1 MSSPRRRG
9 SRLKLHFMKIKFL
22 IYRYNSLKKSKFK
35 YDSFE
40 VPYNKG
46 MTVLDVIAYIYKHLD
61 PTLAFRYECR
71 QGICG
76 TCGVMLNKKPILS
89 CSTQI
94 DKTIKNQMIEPLAN
108 FPVEKDLIVN
118 IEPVLKKY
126 QKIKP
131 YLDKIHKVIITKK
144 KSNESKAFRKCIEC
158 GNCIA
163 EVPEIKKTLKDC
175 MDPMSLVKIAR
186 YVTDPRDGL
195 DRKSIA
201 KKGGIDKY
209 SEELGKK
216 LSLVCPRR
224 IPINEAIALLKK

>member
-1 MSSPRRRG
+1 
-9 SRLKLHFMKIKFL
+9 MKIKFL
-22 IYRYNSLKKSKFK
+22 IYRFNSLKKSKLK

-46 MTVLDVIAYIYKHLD
+46 MTVLDVITYIYKHLD

-76 TCGVMLNKKPILS
+76 TCGVMLNKKPVLS

-94 DKTIKNQMIEPLAN
+94 NAKIKIQMIEPLAN

-118 IEPVLKKY
+118 LEQVLKRY
-126 QKIKP
+126 MKIKP

-158 GNCIA
+158 GCCIA
-163 EVPEIKKTLKDC
+163 GVPKLTKTPKGC
-175 MDPMSLVKIAR
+175 MDPMALVKIAR

-201 KKGGIDKY
+201 KKAGVDNY

-216 LSLVCPRR
+216 LTLVCPRG
-224 IPINEAIALLKK
+224 IPINEAIKLLK

>member
-46 MTVLDVIAYIYKHLD
+46 MTVLDVILYIYKHLD

-76 TCGVMLNKKPILS
+76 TCGVMLNKKPVLS

-94 DKTIKNQMIEPLAN
+94 DSTIETQMIEPLAN
-108 FPVEKDLIVN
+108 FLVEKDLIVN
-118 IEPVLKKY
+118 LEPVLKRY
-126 QKIKP
+126 QEIKP

-144 KSNESKAFRKCIEC
+144 KSNESRAFRKCIEC
-158 GNCIA
+158 ANCIA
-163 EVPEIKKTLKDC
+163 GVPELEKTLKGC
-175 MDPMSLVKIAR
+175 IDPMSLVKIAR

-216 LSLVCPRR
+216 LSLVCPRG
-224 IPINEAIALLKK
+224 IPIDEAIKLLKQ

>member
-1 MSSPRRRG
+1 MGKLLQKLFPSSNR
-9 SRLKLHFMKIKFL
+9 HMNIKFL
-22 IYRYNSLKKSKFK
+22 IYRYNSLKKSKLK
-35 YDSFE
+35 YDFFA

-46 MTVLDVIAYIYKHLD
+46 MTVLDVITYIYKHLD

-76 TCGVMLNKKPILS
+76 TCGVMLNKKPVLS

-94 DKTIKNQMIEPLAN
+94 DANLKTQMIEPLAN

-118 IEPVLKKY
+118 LEPVLKRY
-126 QKIKP
+126 LKIKP

-158 GNCIA
+158 GCCIA
-163 EVPEIKKTLKDC
+163 GAPEITQSEKGC

-195 DRKSIA
+195 DRKAMA
-201 KKGGIDKY
+201 KKNGIDKY
-209 SEELGKK
+209 SDALGKK
-216 LSLVCPRR
+216 LTLVCPRG
-224 IPINEAIALLKK
+224 IPIDEAIALLKK

>member
-1 MSSPRRRG
+1 
-9 SRLKLHFMKIKFL
+9 MKIKFL
-22 IYRYNSLKKSKFK
+22 IYRFNSLKKSKLK
-35 YDSFE
+35 YDSYQ

-76 TCGVMLNKKPILS
+76 TCGVMLNKKPVLS

-94 DKTIKNQMIEPLAN
+94 DSTIKTQMIEPLAN

-118 IEPVLKKY
+118 LEPVLKRY
-126 QKIKP
+126 EKIKP
-131 YLDKIHKVIITKK
+131 YLDKVHKVIITKK

-158 GNCIA
+158 GCCIA
-163 EVPEIKKTLKDC
+163 GAPEITQSEKGC

-195 DRKSIA
+195 DRKAMA
-201 KKGGIDKY
+201 KKNGIDKY
-209 SEELGKK
+209 SDELGKK
-216 LSLVCPRR
+216 LTLVCPRG
-224 IPINEAIALLKK
+224 IPIDFTKVDYPFT

>member
-1 MSSPRRRG
+1 VSSPRRRG

-46 MTVLDVIAYIYKHLD
+46 MTVLDVILYIYKHLD

-76 TCGVMLNKKPILS
+76 TCGVMLNKKPVLS

-94 DKTIKNQMIEPLAN
+94 DSTIETQMIEPLAN
-108 FPVEKDLIVN
+108 FLVEKDLIVN
-118 IEPVLKKY
+118 LEPVLKRY
-126 QKIKP
+126 QEIKP

-144 KSNESKAFRKCIEC
+144 KSNESRAFRKCIEC
-158 GNCIA
+158 ANCIA
-163 EVPEIKKTLKDC
+163 GVPELEKTLKGC
-175 MDPMSLVKIAR
+175 IDPMSLVKIAR

-216 LSLVCPRR
+216 LSLVCPRG
-224 IPINEAIALLKK
+224 IPIDEAIKLLKQ

>member
-1 MSSPRRRG
+1 MGKLLQKLFPSSNR
-9 SRLKLHFMKIKFL
+9 HMNIKFL
-22 IYRYNSLKKSKFK
+22 IYRYNSLKKSKLR
-35 YDSFE
+35 YDSFA

-76 TCGVMLNKKPILS
+76 TCGVMLNKKPVLS

-94 DKTIKNQMIEPLAN
+94 DPKIKIQMIEPLAN

-118 IEPVLKKY
+118 LEPILKRY
-126 QKIKP
+126 EKIKP

-158 GNCIA
+158 GCCIA
-163 EVPEIKKTLKDC
+163 GSPELTKKSFSDL
-175 MDPMSLVKIAR
+175 DPMSLVKIAR
-186 YVTDPRDGL
+186 YITDPRDGL
-195 DRKSIA
+195 DRKAMA
-201 KKGGIDKY
+201 KKAGIDQY
-209 SEELGKK
+209 SDQLGKK
-216 LSLVCPRR
+216 LSLVCPRG
-224 IPINEAIALLKK
+224 IPIDQAIRLLKK

>member
-1 MSSPRRRG
+1 
-9 SRLKLHFMKIKFL
+9 
-22 IYRYNSLKKSKFK
+22 
-35 YDSFE
+35 
-40 VPYNKG
+40 
-46 MTVLDVIAYIYKHLD
+46 MTVLDVITYIYKHLD

-76 TCGVMLNKKPILS
+76 TCGVMLNKKPVLS

-94 DKTIKNQMIEPLAN
+94 NPTLETQMIEPLAN

-118 IEPVLKKY
+118 LEPILKKY
-126 QKIKP
+126 ERIKP

-163 EVPEIKKTLKDC
+163 GVPELEKTLKGC

-186 YVTDPRDGL
+186 YLTDPRDGL
-195 DRKSIA
+195 DRKAMA

-209 SEELGKK
+209 SNELGKK
-216 LSLVCPRR
+216 LSLVCPRG
-224 IPINEAIALLKK
+224 IPIDEAIALLKK

>member
-1 MSSPRRRG
+1 
-9 SRLKLHFMKIKFL
+9 MKIKFL
-22 IYRYNSLKKSKFK
+22 VYRFNSLKKSKLK
-35 YDSFE
+35 YDSFK

-46 MTVLDVIAYIYKHLD
+46 MTVLDVIVYIYKHLD

-94 DKTIKNQMIEPLAN
+94 DSKIKIQMIEPLAN

-118 IEPVLKKY
+118 LEQVLKRY
-126 QKIKP
+126 LKIKP
-131 YLDKIHKVIITKK
+131 YLDKVHKVIITKK

-158 GNCIA
+158 GCCIA
-163 EVPEIKKTLKDC
+163 GAPVDLYNKTSSCL
-175 MDPMSLVKIAR
+175 DPMALVKIAR

-195 DRKSIA
+195 DRKAIA
-201 KKGGIDKY
+201 KKAGVNNY
-209 SEELGKK
+209 SDELGKK
-216 LSLVCPRR
+216 LTLVCPRG
-224 IPINEAIALLKK
+224 IPIDEAIKLLKK

>member
-1 MSSPRRRG
+1 
-9 SRLKLHFMKIKFL
+9 MKIKFF
-22 IYRYNSLKKSKFK
+22 IYRYNSQKKEKLK
-35 YDSFE
+35 YDSFD

-46 MTVLDVIAYIYKHLD
+46 MTVLDVITYIYKHLD

-76 TCGVMLNKKPILS
+76 TCGVMLNKKPVLS

-94 DKTIKNQMIEPLAN
+94 NPTLETQMIEPLAN

-118 IEPVLKKY
+118 LEPILKKY
-126 QKIKP
+126 ERIKP

-163 EVPEIKKTLKDC
+163 GVPELEKTLKGC

-186 YVTDPRDGL
+186 YLTDPRDGL
-195 DRKSIA
+195 DRKAMA

-209 SEELGKK
+209 SNELGKK
-216 LSLVCPRR
+216 LSLVCPRG
-224 IPINEAIALLKK
+224 IPIDEAIALLKK